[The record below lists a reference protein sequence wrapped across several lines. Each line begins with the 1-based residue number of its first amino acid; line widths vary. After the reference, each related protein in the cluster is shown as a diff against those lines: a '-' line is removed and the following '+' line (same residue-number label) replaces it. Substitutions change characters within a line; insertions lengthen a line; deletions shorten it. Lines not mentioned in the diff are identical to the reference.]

1 MTAAGAT
8 GRIDALFRYPVKSMQ
23 GEAIDATAIGER
35 GVVGDRAYAL
45 VDEET
50 GKVASA
56 KNPRRWGVL
65 FECHARF
72 VDEPDFGSGLP
83 PVEVTAPDG
92 DTVRS
97 DDPDVHEWLSRV
109 VGRPVRLETEPPERA
124 IIEQYHPTIEGLA
137 DAEGD
142 AETTTDDVLA
152 LVA

>member
-23 GEAIDATAIGER
+23 GEALDATTIGDR

-50 GKVASA
+50 DKVASA

-72 VDEPDFGSGLP
+72 VDEPNLGADP
-83 PVEVTAPDG
+83 PPIEVTPPAG
-92 DTVRS
+92 GRIRS
-97 DDPDVHEWLSRV
+97 DDPGGHEWLSRV
-109 VGRPVRLETEPPERA
+109 VGRPVRLETK
-124 IIEQYHPTIEGLA
+124 
-137 DAEGD
+137 
-142 AETTTDDVLA
+142 
-152 LVA
+152 